1 MSQKVKTNAND
12 FNLPETDVIKGAY
25 KTARLINHQQGF
37 KLMELA
43 SESYG
48 WKLNFSDIARIWSNG
63 CIIKSHLMNSLHEG
77 FKTQR
82 DLFQMDMVFT
92 DLSAHEEDLRIVLH
106 AGLNSRISL
115 HCFTAAYYY
124 WIDMTSERLPAN
136 LIQAQRDFFGAHTY
150 QRTDDQSGDYFHTKW

>member
-1 MSQKVKTNAND
+1 MSHKIKRNAND
-12 FNLPETDVIKGAY
+12 FNLPETAVIRGAY
-25 KTARLINHQQGF
+25 KMARLINHQQGF

-63 CIIKSHLMNSLHEG
+63 CIIKSHLMNSLHDG
-77 FKTQR
+77 FKTER
-82 DLFQMDMVFT
+82 DLFQMNVVFT
-92 DLSAHEEDLRIVLH
+92 DLLDLEEDLRAVIHV
-106 AGLNSRISL
+106 GLDLRMSL

-150 QRTDDQSGDYFHTKW
+150 QRIDDKSGDYYHTKW

>member
-1 MSQKVKTNAND
+1 
-12 FNLPETDVIKGAY
+12 
-25 KTARLINHQQGF
+25 
-37 KLMELA
+37 
-43 SESYG
+43 
-48 WKLNFSDIARIWSNG
+48 
-63 CIIKSHLMNSLHEG
+63 MNSLHEG

-92 DLSAHEEDLRIVLH
+92 DLSDHEEDLKAILQ

-150 QRTDDQSGDYFHTKW
+150 QRTEDQSGDYFHTKW